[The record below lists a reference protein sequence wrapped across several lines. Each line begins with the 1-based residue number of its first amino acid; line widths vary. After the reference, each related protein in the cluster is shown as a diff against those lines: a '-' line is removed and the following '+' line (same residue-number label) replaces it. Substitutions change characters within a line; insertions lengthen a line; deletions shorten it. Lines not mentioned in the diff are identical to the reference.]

1 MNLVLALLSSAGFG
15 GLFALVVGY
24 HGGTAAVAGVVT
36 GAVYLAAFLVPAR
49 LFGYANS
56 DAAPVV
62 LLQLGRRW
70 VTATLLT
77 LLATFV
83 AASLAPWTRPAQLGM
98 ELYVVTLTA
107 VLIFHALAGMY
118 ANHVIYL
125 QVTRQYN
132 SNQLLA
138 LTVVLV
144 VLLTAVVLY
153 GLAFDL
159 AANREPYFYARD
171 LLLITL
177 AVIGFGWHG
186 FRIAHH

>member
-1 MNLVLALLSSAGFG
+1 MNLVLAVISSAGFG
-15 GLFALVVGY
+15 GLFALIVGY
-24 HGGTAAVAGVVT
+24 HGGPPAVGVLAG
-36 GAVYLAAFLVPAR
+36 GLYLAAFVAPPR
-49 LFGYANS
+49 LFAYANS
-56 DAAPVV
+56 DVAPVV
-62 LLQLGRRW
+62 LLQLGRQW
-70 VTATLLT
+70 VAATLLT
-77 LLATFV
+77 LLATLTV
-83 AASLAPWTRPAQLGM
+83 AVLTPWGRPAQLGM

-107 VLIFHALAGMY
+107 VIIFHALAGMY

-138 LTVVLV
+138 LTVLLV
-144 VLLTAVVLY
+144 VLLTAIILY

-159 AANREPYFYARD
+159 AASREPYFYARD
-171 LLLITL
+171 MLLVTL